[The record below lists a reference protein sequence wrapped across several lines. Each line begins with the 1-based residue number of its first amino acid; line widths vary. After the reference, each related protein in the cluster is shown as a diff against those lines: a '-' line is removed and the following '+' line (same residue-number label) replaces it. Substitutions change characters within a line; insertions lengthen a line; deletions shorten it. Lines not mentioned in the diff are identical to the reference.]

1 MKIKTLFTALALMCL
16 IGSISVAAA
25 QVTKIGTGLEP
36 AVYGSKVTWSD
47 TAGSIHI
54 YDLTTKKNT
63 KISSSQA
70 SYPAIYGNK
79 LVWHD
84 ESSGV
89 PRITVYD
96 IPSGIRT
103 FVTQDIDD
111 RSIPHIYGNY
121 LVWSANDGVYLR
133 YMSPYKNVKSTQTQI
148 AVGYSPDIYGTK
160 ITYIDNNGDVYVYD
174 IATKN
179 TIDLGNGGSPS
190 NPQIYGNKVIWINSI
205 VGQLIEMYD
214 MITQN
219 TIDVT
224 SPMDENSD
232 GSQAGTDAGSCYG
245 IYGDK
250 IAYAKLSDDMFG
262 NAGVY
267 VYSISAGQS
276 TQVASYANGVCTT
289 PAIYANTVAWG
300 IDKTCSWTLTNDNG
314 IYVCDL
320 AAKE

>member
-1 MKIKTLFTALALMCL
+1 MKNKTIFIALALMCL
-16 IGSISVAAA
+16 IGSISMASA
-25 QVTKIGTGLEP
+25 QITKIGTGLDP

-63 KISSSQA
+63 IISSSQA

-133 YMSPYKNVKSTQTQI
+133 YMSPSKNVKSTQTQI
-148 AVGYSPDIYGTK
+148 AVGDSPDTVSYTHLTLPTK
-160 ITYIDNNGDVYVYD
+160 R
-174 IATKN
+174 
-179 TIDLGNGGSPS
+179 
-190 NPQIYGNKVIWINSI
+190 I
-205 VGQLIEMYD
+205 V
-214 MITQN
+214 
-219 TIDVT
+219 
-224 SPMDENSD
+224 
-232 GSQAGTDAGSCYG
+232 
-245 IYGDK
+245 
-250 IAYAKLSDDMFG
+250 
-262 NAGVY
+262 
-267 VYSISAGQS
+267 
-276 TQVASYANGVCTT
+276 
-289 PAIYANTVAWG
+289 
-300 IDKTCSWTLTNDNG
+300 
-314 IYVCDL
+314 
-320 AAKE
+320 